1 MPDTRPSPKTLN
13 VRLPTV
19 NSRPPIRSRS
29 ATPAAALFPLWTV
42 FLSVAVALCCLFS
55 GLGKLGL
62 VGPDDPR
69 YAFIARAMLRTGD
82 WVTPRLYGQP
92 WFEKPV
98 LYYWAAAGAFRF
110 FGVTEFAARL
120 PCALAALLAT
130 LAMAWAALRAYGRD
144 SAVLVTLFL
153 PTSIAIIAFARA
165 ATPDMLFSALLAACA
180 AVAFATFEKPRAS
193 VALQVAFGAFLGAA
207 TLAKGPAA
215 VILAAG
221 AVFLWAL
228 ASRQWRAVLQ
238 LMKPASLVSFFVVA
252 LPWYVLCAVRNPEF
266 LRIFI
271 LEHNF
276 ARYLTP
282 VFQHPQPFWFFGVVI
297 LVATIPWTGLLIP
310 LAIAARRSY
319 LARSWPDSP
328 ALFFACW
335 AAFPMLFFS
344 FSQSKLPG
352 YILPAVPPLAFLF
365 AADARRYLAHEP
377 HARAA
382 ANPPIARWAVP
393 SAAIARWWLL
403 LTVCPFFILPLAS
416 GYWLRQLPIESGVTR
431 PLGMPS
437 LLAFTLSGGAL
448 AAVLALAR
456 HARAALL
463 SEAVLMTML
472 VLSVNARVLPQL
484 DPYLSARAAA
494 RETPPEALRAPDL
507 SVFELNRAWQYGFN
521 FYLDRDLPEWTPE
534 TQRPAWLWTNAA
546 GAASLD
552 RRGVHYSVVRHLTSQ
567 AWLVC
572 IDP

>member
-1 MPDTRPSPKTLN
+1 MAIARTLN
-13 VRLPTV
+13 VRLLTV

-29 ATPAAALFPLWTV
+29 ATPATALFPLWTV
-42 FLSVAVALCCLFS
+42 FLALAVVLCCLLS

-69 YAFIARAMLRTGD
+69 YAFIARAMLQTGD

-98 LYYWAAAGAFRF
+98 LYYWAAAAAFRF

-130 LAMAWAALRAYGRD
+130 LAIAWAALRAYGRD
-144 SAVLVTLFL
+144 SAVLVMLFL

-165 ATPDMLFSALLAACA
+165 ATPDALFSALLAACA
-180 AVAFATFEKPRAS
+180 AVAFATLENPRAS
-193 VALQVAFGAFLGAA
+193 VILQIAFGSFLGAA

-228 ASRQWRAVLQ
+228 VSRQWRAVLQ
-238 LMKPASLVSFFVVA
+238 LMKPASVVSFFVVA
-252 LPWYVLCAVRNPEF
+252 LPWYILCAVRNPEF

-297 LVATIPWTGLLIP
+297 LAATIPWTGLLIP

-319 LARSWPDSP
+319 VARSWPDSP

-344 FSQSKLPG
+344 FSESKLPG
-352 YILPAVPPLAFLF
+352 YILPAVPPLAFLL
-365 AADARRYLAHEP
+365 AADARRYLAHDA
-377 HARAA
+377 HAGAA
-382 ANPPIARWAVP
+382 ANPPIARWAIP
-393 SAAIARWWLL
+393 SAGIARWWIL

-416 GYWLRQLPIESGVTR
+416 GYWLRQLPIESDVTR
-431 PLGMPS
+431 SLGMPW

-456 HARAALL
+456 HARAALI

-484 DPYLSARAAA
+484 DPYLSVRAAA
-494 RETPPEALRAPDL
+494 RETPLEALRAPGL
-507 SVFELNRAWQYGFN
+507 SVFELNRAWHYGFN

-534 TQRPAWLWTNAA
+534 TQRPVWTWTNAA

-552 RRGVHYSVVRHLTSQ
+552 RRGVHYYVVRHVTSQ